1 MNENTERRKIKRRK
15 PWEEGF
21 KRSEIFQL
29 YHRQM
34 VNSPPR
40 N

>member
-1 MNENTERRKIKRRK
+1 MNENTERRRR
-15 PWEEGF
+15 PWDEGF
-21 KRSEIFQL
+21 KRSEIYQL